1 MEEESK
7 KEETRTEETRTED
20 AAGQKATEEKTPK
33 YAPELVK
40 CMNALAYVWILFFL
54 PLAVTPEAP
63 SSRFHANQGLVNL
76 LFAIILNVAAWIVG
90 LILTLIPG
98 IGEVLAKILMVLVEL
113 VCLLFTILGIVWAA
127 TDQQKE
133 LPVIGKIRL
142 IK

>member
-1 MEEESK
+1 MEEESR
-7 KEETRTEETRTED
+7 KEENGTENQSRTEPE
-20 AAGQKATEEKTPK
+20 QKATEEKTPK

-40 CMNALAYVWILFFL
+40 CMNALAYV
-54 PLAVTPEAP
+54 
-63 SSRFHANQGLVNL
+63 VNL

-98 IGEVLAKILMVLVEL
+98 IGEVLAKILAALVWL
-113 VCLLFTILGIVWAA
+113 VCLLFMILGIVWAA

>member
-1 MEEESK
+1 MEEESR
-7 KEETRTEETRTED
+7 KEENGTENQSRTEPE
-20 AAGQKATEEKTPK
+20 QKATEEKTPK

-98 IGEVLAKILMVLVEL
+98 IGVVLTSILMVLVEL

-142 IK
+142 IR

>member
-7 KEETRTEETRTED
+7 KEETRAED

-54 PLAVTPEAP
+54 PLVVTPEAP

-98 IGEVLAKILMVLVEL
+98 IGEVLAKILAALVWL
-113 VCLLFTILGIVWAA
+113 VCLLFMILGIVWAA